1 MESTISRFTPQNQ
14 VEPQKV
20 LIKTAVFGGGH
31 RVSVISFRECFKF
44 VIPHVV
50 NGNPLVR
57 SEWIPD

>member
-31 RVSVISFRECFKF
+31 RASVISFREFFKF
-44 VIPHVV
+44 VIPAC
-50 NGNPLVR
+50 
-57 SEWIPD
+57 S